1 LVILAGDVGGTKC
14 NLALFSEKDGV
25 LTSVFKQRF
34 ASKEFAQ
41 FDRIVKE
48 FSRQAA
54 PYLGGARI
62 DAAGFGVAGPVIKNR
77 VRATNL
83 PWTVDTDNLVDTLKV
98 RQVVILNDLGA
109 TGHSIEHLPPEDFC
123 VLNPGKY
130 EHGGTRALIAAGTGL
145 GQGIL
150 VWDGGRYQVVPS
162 EGGHS
167 DFAPHTELQIELLR
181 FMRRRYPQV
190 SWELILS
197 GRGFRTLHEFLAPDV
212 KHATFEDPDADPAPV
227 ITRQGLDKSCP
238 VCVETLDLWTNIYG
252 AEAGNLA
259 LKVLAL
265 GGVFV
270 AGGIAVKIL
279 DKIKDGTFFQAFQDK
294 WKFEPMLNNIPV
306 SVILNE
312 SAPLIGAA
320 YEALAAIEK

>member
-1 LVILAGDVGGTKC
+1 MILAGDVGGTKC
-14 NLALFSEKDGV
+14 NLALFSEKDGEAHARLQTALCQQGV
-25 LTSVFKQRF
+25 CAIRSHREGIFPAGRSIF
-34 ASKEFAQ
+34 
-41 FDRIVKE
+41 
-48 FSRQAA
+48 
-54 PYLGGARI
+54 GGARI

-83 PWTVDTDNLVDTLKV
+83 PWTVDTDNLVDVLKV
-98 RQVVILNDLGA
+98 KQVVIVNDLGA

-150 VWDGGRYQVVPS
+150 VWDGNRYQVVPS

-197 GRGFRTLHEFLAPDV
+197 GRGFRTLHEFLAPEV

-238 VCVETLDLWTNIYG
+238 VCVETLDLWANIYG

-265 GGVFV
+265 GGVFI

-279 DKIKDGTFFQAFQDK
+279 EKMKDGTFFQAFQDK